1 MLTVRLNKK
10 ALLNDIITT
19 TTGGMTQTFIVKPD
33 SNKSMDRIVH
43 FAYSILQQGSLAFIE
58 TQFQSQF
65 TPRPK
70 RLEVVELRET
80 EILIYKFSNSSRYD
94 KDALE
99 LYHTIKEIQNLY
111 TNLNFHF
118 SGILLVDSTVDVNFI
133 NTSLSDIGL
142 NITAKQF

>member
-10 ALLNDIITT
+10 AFLEDIVTSA
-19 TTGGMTQTFIVKPD
+19 TGGITQSFIVKPE
-33 SNKSMDRIVH
+33 SNKSLDRIVH
-43 FAYSILQQGSLAFIE
+43 FAYSILQKGSLAFIE

-70 RLEVVELRET
+70 RLEVVELKGT

-99 LYHTIKEIQNLY
+99 LYHTIEEIQKLY
-111 TNLNFHF
+111 VNLNFHF
-118 SGILLVDSTVDVNFI
+118 KGILLVDSTVDANFI
-133 NTSLSDIGL
+133 NTSLSEIGL
-142 NITAKQF
+142 NIIAKQF